1 MRKRDDVTETLR
13 QRLASGMHFGT
24 LPTNTRLPSARR
36 LARELH
42 ADPRVIINA
51 YMRLEREGLVK
62 RREGARGFFVAG
74 LPSMTEQPGASSDW
88 LIETIELAL
97 RQGIQMPQ
105 LAEHVRRSLETVRLN
120 AVCIE
125 CNTDQLDW
133 MCGELHD
140 DYGIHSTPMEIG
152 DLTAPE
158 ARGALQRADLVV
170 TTAAHAS
177 VVQRAARDA
186 DRPCVI
192 VTLRSEII
200 NEVHRCLVA
209 GPVYFICAD
218 VRYATKLK
226 QLYANEAGA
235 ENLRTIVLGWHDPS
249 SIPAGAPV
257 WMLRTA
263 LSRLG
268 ALPSH
273 VHVLPTHR
281 LFSVETTRAL
291 LSFVL
296 RANATAAGAIAAQR
310 SYVTSSDRVA

>member
-1 MRKRDDVTETLR
+1 MRKRDDVAETLR
-13 QRLASGMHFGT
+13 QRLESGIHFGT
-24 LPTNTRLPSARR
+24 LAINTRLPSARR

-51 YMRLEREGLVK
+51 YTRLEREGLV
-62 RREGARGFFVAG
+62 RRQRGTRGFFVAG
-74 LPSMTEQPGASSDW
+74 LPSLSEQHGAPSDW
-88 LIETIELAL
+88 MVEMIERAL
-97 RQGIQMPQ
+97 RQGVQIPD

-120 AVCIE
+120 AACIE
-125 CNTDQLDW
+125 CNTDQLEW

-140 DYGIHSTPMEIG
+140 DYGIHSTPIEVG
-152 DLTAPE
+152 DLTATE
-158 ARGALQRADLVV
+158 SRAALQRADLLV

-177 VVQRAARDA
+177 DVQHAAREM

-192 VTLRSEII
+192 VTLRREVI
-200 NEVHRCLVA
+200 NEVQRHLVA

-226 QLYANEAGA
+226 QLYANEEGA
-235 ENLRTIVLGWHDPS
+235 ENLRTIVLGWHDPA
-249 SIPAGAPV
+249 SIPPGAPV
-257 WMLRTA
+257 WVLRGA

-268 ALPSH
+268 AVPSH
-273 VHVLPTHR
+273 VHALPTHR
-281 LFSVETTRAL
+281 LFSVETTRTL

-310 SYVTSSDRVA
+310 SYVTSTDRVA

>member
-24 LPTNTRLPSARR
+24 LPIDTRLPSARR

-51 YMRLEREGLVK
+51 YLRLEREGLVK
-62 RREGARGFFVAG
+62 RRRGARGFFVAG
-74 LPSMTEQPGASSDW
+74 LPSMSELPGASSDW
-88 LIETIELAL
+88 MVETIELAL
-97 RQGIQMPQ
+97 KQGIQIPR

-120 AVCIE
+120 AACIE
-125 CNTDQLDW
+125 CNTDQLEW

-140 DYGIHSTPMEIG
+140 DYGIHSTPMEVS
-152 DLTAPE
+152 DLSTSQSRA
-158 ARGALQRADLVV
+158 ALQRADILV
-170 TTAAHAS
+170 TTAAHTS
-177 VVQRAARDA
+177 EIQRAAREV

-192 VTLRSEII
+192 VTLRNEII
-200 NEVHRCLVA
+200 SEVQRNLAA

-218 VRYATKLK
+218 IRYAKKLK
-226 QLYANEAGA
+226 QLYANEDGA
-235 ENLRTIVLGWHDPS
+235 ENLRTIVLGQHDPA

-257 WMLRTA
+257 WVLRTA

-273 VHVLPTHR
+273 VKALPTHR

-310 SYVTSSDRVA
+310 SFVTSTNRVA

>member
-13 QRLASGMHFGT
+13 QRLASGIHFGT
-24 LPTNTRLPSARR
+24 LPIDTRLPSARR
-36 LARELH
+36 LARELN

-62 RREGARGFFVAG
+62 RRRGSRGFFVAG
-74 LPSMTEQPGASSDW
+74 LPSPSEPQAASSGW
-88 LIETIELAL
+88 LVETIELAL
-97 RQGIQMPQ
+97 RQGVQIPQ

-120 AVCIE
+120 AACIE
-125 CNTDQLDW
+125 CNTDQLEW
-133 MCGELHD
+133 ICGELHD
-140 DYGIHSTPMEIG
+140 DYGIHSTPTELG
-152 DLTAPE
+152 DLASPQSR
-158 ARGALQRADLVV
+158 AALQRADLLV
-170 TTAAHAS
+170 TTATHTS
-177 VVQRAARDA
+177 DVQRAAREA
-186 DRPCVI
+186 NRPCVT
-192 VTLRSEII
+192 VTLRREII
-200 NEVHRCLVA
+200 DEVHRNLVA

-226 QLYANEAGA
+226 QLYADAPGA
-235 ENLRTIVLGWHDPS
+235 ENLRTIVLGWHDPA

-257 WMLRTA
+257 WVLRTA

-273 VHVLPTHR
+273 VHALPTHR
-281 LFSVETTRAL
+281 LFSIETTRAL

-310 SYVTSSDRVA
+310 SYDTESDRVA